1 MLVVYVS
8 YVLLS
13 DILKEISAFSERG
26 KCDRP
31 KKEKKN
37 LIIITQRKAT
47 RECLQKDSEDVER
60 DS

>member
-1 MLVVYVS
+1 MMLEVYAEYVV
-8 YVLLS
+8 LS
-13 DILKEISAFSERG
+13 DMLKEISAFSERG

-31 KKEKKN
+31 NKKKN
-37 LIIITQRKAT
+37 LIIITQRKTT

>member
-13 DILKEISAFSERG
+13 DMLKEISAFSERG

-31 KKEKKN
+31 KKKNEKR
-37 LIIITQRKAT
+37 I
-47 RECLQKDSEDVER
+47 
-60 DS
+60 